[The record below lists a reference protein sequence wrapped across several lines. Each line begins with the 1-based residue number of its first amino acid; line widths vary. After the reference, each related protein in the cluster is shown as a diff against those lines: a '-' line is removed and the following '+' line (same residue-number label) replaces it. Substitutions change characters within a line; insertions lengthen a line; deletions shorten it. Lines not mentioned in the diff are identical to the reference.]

1 MPRLWAEPKI
11 QAKYVHIRSLC
22 LAAFHPSYL
31 CQHYL
36 EGSLQDKMAD
46 STFVGTKLL
55 KIIADF
61 SAFEE
66 PVSDQFR
73 CLQGLQPGDE
83 SSERS

>member
-1 MPRLWAEPKI
+1 
-11 QAKYVHIRSLC
+11 
-22 LAAFHPSYL
+22 
-31 CQHYL
+31 
-36 EGSLQDKMAD
+36 MAD

-61 SAFEE
+61 LAFEE